1 MVTGPIQQP
10 STVAPAARPPAACQP
25 GPTFPGDLHA
35 LARALATPA
44 GEPRWREHLVVQLG
58 PVRRGFA
65 EHVRLTEGP
74 NGRYAELLDQAPR
87 LDRGVRRLT
96 HEHAAI
102 AAALVA
108 LQRAAELPAV
118 PPEEVRERVGH
129 LRRALD
135 RHRQRGADLLWEAYQ
150 TDLGGET

>member
-10 STVAPAARPPAACQP
+10 STVAPAARPPAARQP
-25 GPTFPGDLHA
+25 GPTLPGELSA
-35 LARALATPA
+35 LARALATSA
-44 GEPRWREHLVVQLG
+44 EESRWREHLVVQLG

-74 NGRYAELLDQAPR
+74 DGLYAELLHQAPR
-87 LDRGVRRLT
+87 LDRGVRLLT

-118 PPEEVRERVGH
+118 PAEEVRERVGN
-129 LRRALD
+129 LLRALD
-135 RHRQRGADLLWEAYQ
+135 QHRQRGADLLWEAYE

>member
-10 STVAPAARPPAACQP
+10 STVAAAARPPAARQP
-25 GPTFPGDLHA
+25 GPTPLGDLHA
-35 LARALATPA
+35 LARPLVTLG

-74 NGRYAELLDQAPR
+74 AGLYAELLHQAPR
-87 LDRGVRRLT
+87 LDRGVRLLT

-102 AAALVA
+102 AAAIVA
-108 LQRAAELPAV
+108 LQRAAELTSGTA
-118 PPEEVRERVGH
+118 EELRERVAH
-129 LRRALD
+129 LLRALD

-150 TDLGGET
+150 ADLGGED

>member
-10 STVAPAARPPAACQP
+10 STVAAAGRPPAARQP
-25 GPTFPGDLHA
+25 GPALPGDLHA
-35 LARALATPA
+35 LARVLAGPA
-44 GEPRWREHLVVQLG
+44 EKPRWREHLVVQLG

-74 NGRYAELLDQAPR
+74 SGLYAELLLQAPR

-102 AAALVA
+102 AAALLA
-108 LQRAAELPAV
+108 LQRAVELPGV
-118 PPEEVRERVGH
+118 PVEELRERVGH
-129 LRRALD
+129 LLRALD